1 MTMKNRLLH
10 WFVNKIELPIL
21 NWFGYGDVHCYNR
34 EELQELCDKTGLT
47 LEHFEQRK
55 GLRLHAVIRKI

>member
-1 MTMKNRLLH
+1 MLKRILKDMKRYLQIGLTLLLT
-10 WFVNKIELPIL
+10 FIVATA
-21 NWFGYGDVHCYNR
+21 CYDES

-47 LEHFEQRK
+47 LERFEQRK